1 MVFIAFAP
9 SLPKTYPFLS
19 FVPAL
24 IFMSFWWFAP
34 IQKKLTAF
42 SSIIWC
48 LIFFNIQIFYVG
60 IAPLALSH
68 ALIWWYQH
76 HKLDFSRGD
85 LQDLKDN
92 TSMKPIRILWTLADE
107 QSHFPDALNVYFHVF
122 LTVFYFV
129 VGMIFLLDFNSG
141 EMVSGVR
148 LHFIVS
154 GFWKISIVATITPLI
169 FFQILAWSVCFA
181 YGLGCYL
188 LIKWDE
194 TIRKFLKLLHE
205 EDMVKERYRRNPD
218 QFKHEFIAIHVK
230 KLSFLFQM
238 QGCDLETAEKL
249 ATDVFQ
255 PLFEQ
260 LLGNLHVG
268 LEAWAEKVKN
278 LKL

>member
-1 MVFIAFAP
+1 LVFIAFAP

-141 EMVSGVR
+141 EMVSG
-148 LHFIVS
+148 
-154 GFWKISIVATITPLI
+154 
-169 FFQILAWSVCFA
+169 ILAWSVCFA

>member
-1 MVFIAFAP
+1 M
-9 SLPKTYPFLS
+9 
-19 FVPAL
+19 
-24 IFMSFWWFAP
+24 
-34 IQKKLTAF
+34 
-42 SSIIWC
+42 
-48 LIFFNIQIFYVG
+48 
-60 IAPLALSH
+60 
-68 ALIWWYQH
+68 
-76 HKLDFSRGD
+76 
-85 LQDLKDN
+85 KDN

-154 GFWKISIVATITPLI
+154 GFRKISIVATITPLI